1 MKYLYFFTAF
11 MFLNG
16 ACAQEN
22 INRPEKLP
30 KSESKEVEN
39 SQKVETTSQAPS
51 NEIKPVEKEEM
62 SGSEVKKVDRSS
74 FDENEF
80 IEKNFIPGPY
90 PESFPVLTSE
100 MTGAQKREL
109 LVNWG
114 KENPNFLL
122 KNK

>member
-1 MKYLYFFTAF
+1 MKYYYFLMAF
-11 MFLNG
+11 LFLNG

-22 INRPEKLP
+22 VNKPQKQL
-30 KSESKEVEN
+30 KSQSEVVEE
-39 SQKVETTSQAPS
+39 SQKLESTTQLPS
-51 NEIKPVEKEEM
+51 NEIKPIEKE
-62 SGSEVKKVDRSS
+62 SVNGNVVKKVDRSD
-74 FDENEF
+74 FDANEF
-80 IEKNFIPGPY
+80 IEKNFISGPY

-114 KENPNFLL
+114 KENPSFLL